1 MRRID
6 RHFSHPALAEGRGFT
21 LIEILI
27 VVSIIAVLASLILA
41 GVNIARKRAA
51 IAIAQSNIEALNNAL
66 EQYVAD
72 TGRYPGEKIKDYEN
86 GFPALFDA
94 ICGEKPPKGKG
105 GPNSPYMKFK
115 EAEVYVFDFD
125 EDKYRPAYP
134 EEIYDPKVE
143 KYLADPW
150 GVPYIYHENK
160 SRARKPYMHKNTADI
175 YSCGPD
181 KKDQTIDGEKTDT
194 DDIGNW

>member
-1 MRRID
+1 MR
-6 RHFSHPALAEGRGFT
+6 FNNPSKGFT

-41 GVNIARKRAA
+41 GVNIARKKAS
-51 IAIAQSNIEALNNAL
+51 IAVAQSNIEALNTAL
-66 EQYVAD
+66 EQYVTD
-72 TGRYPGEKIKDYEN
+72 TGRYPGDRIKDYEN

-94 ICGEKPPKGKG
+94 LFGDKPPRGKG
-105 GPNSPYMKFK
+105 GPNAPYMKFK
-115 EAEVYVFDFD
+115 ESEVYVYDYD
-125 EDKYRPAYP
+125 EEKYRPAYP
-134 EEIYDPKVE
+134 DEIYDQKVE

-150 GVPYIYHENK
+150 GTPYIYHENK
-160 SRARKPYMHKNTADI
+160 SRAPKSYMHKRNGADI

-181 KKDQTIDGEKTDT
+181 KKDQTIDGEKSDI